1 MILFSF
7 IWGIFKEALAKK
19 IILSILL
26 FFAFIVFLILYF
38 VNLDSVEGVKTLLAL
53 SGQDKFEEALLGLE
67 LEMVSGIPGFML
79 FILFII
85 LVSSFI
91 PSMLKEGYIDLI
103 LSKPISRTRI
113 IFAHFIAG
121 LLFVFLA
128 LLIFVGVVWLIISA
142 KTGIWHF
149 KFLFSIVW
157 MTLVFSVLYSTVI
170 FFATITK
177 SSIFTIL
184 INIFLYFP
192 LTWALYKLNIIL
204 LNKSQILGATAEFLG
219 KFFYYVFPKPWD
231 MQDIGDKI
239 IKGLP
244 VDSYMPLITSLLFVI
259 IMLSLTIVYFKKKD
273 Y

>member
-91 PSMLKEGYIDLI
+91 PSMLKQGYIDLI
-103 LSKPISRTRI
+103 LSNKQLKDTDSRKNFINTLNRRNI
-113 IFAHFIAG
+113 IEKTSDNR
-121 LLFVFLA
+121 FVFT
-128 LLIFVGVVWLIISA
+128 SA
-142 KTGIWHF
+142 H
-149 KFLFSIVW
+149 
-157 MTLVFSVLYSTVI
+157 
-170 FFATITK
+170 
-177 SSIFTIL
+177 
-184 INIFLYFP
+184 
-192 LTWALYKLNIIL
+192 
-204 LNKSQILGATAEFLG
+204 
-219 KFFYYVFPKPWD
+219 KFFMDFAA
-231 MQDIGDKI
+231 DIVK
-239 IKGLP
+239 
-244 VDSYMPLITSLLFVI
+244 FENAEQE
-259 IMLSLTIVYFKKKD
+259 
-273 Y
+273 